1 MKGIFLLI
9 AIFSLSIT
17 IVSGQG
23 KYFTK
28 SGKIDFFSTTPVE
41 DIKALNKS
49 VSAVLDV
56 NTGNIQFSILMKGF
70 QFKKGL
76 MQEHFND
83 SYVES
88 DKFPNS
94 EFKGQIINNN
104 EINYS
109 KNGNN
114 TAKVKGMLTI
124 HGVTNEIETT
134 GTLSV
139 KDGKINLNAVFHLL
153 VADYKISVPAL
164 VRDNIA
170 KKIKITVDC
179 HLEPLPK

>member
-124 HGVTNEIETT
+124 HGVTNEIETSAFA
-134 GTLSV
+134 LLRS
-139 KDGKINLNAVFHLL
+139 LL
-153 VADYKISVPAL
+153 VRLYSCSPSHTPTPKTGSIVSNIIFRFFFLKI
-164 VRDNIA
+164 
-170 KKIKITVDC
+170 IKRIN
-179 HLEPLPK
+179 